1 VKWDAY
7 AGNIVGTR
15 PVEVAEMLAFG
26 VHGRSERGR
35 PRGRY
40 HDVFEVKDAGASVG
54 WVAHDAQLDTAYF
67 EVKGAR
73 TPDAVAT
80 IRRHWADAHRVSRMD
95 ACEDYSEPGAFES
108 LVALLDRHK
117 DPRVKSDEIRP
128 RDGDR
133 GRTIYYG
140 SPTSRVYV
148 RCYEAGKMKER
159 LHFNRPDWARAEAQV
174 RPGKSVEKAIAAR
187 CSPLEAWG
195 FGAWTQRAAEELARV
210 EVARIE
216 RLDEPPTFERTTLYV
231 ARTFR
236 RHFEAMLEDFGSWRC
251 IGSELEAVWKADDE
265 SMGPPKGT
273 KGGAATDA

>member
-1 VKWDAY
+1 MKWDAY
-7 AGNIVGTR
+7 AGNVTGSK
-15 PVEVAEMLAFG
+15 PEQVAEVLAFG
-26 VHGRSERGR
+26 VQGRSERGR

-40 HDVFEVKDAGASVG
+40 HDVFEVKDAGEPVG
-54 WVAHDAQLDTAYF
+54 WVAHDPQLDTAYF
-67 EVKGAR
+67 EVKGGR

-80 IRRHWADAHRVSRMD
+80 IRKHWADAHRVSRMD
-95 ACEDYSEPGAFES
+95 ACEDYSAAGAFES
-108 LVALLDRHK
+108 LVALLDRYK

-174 RPGKSVEKAIAAR
+174 RPGKAAEKTLAAK
-187 CSPLEAWG
+187 CTPLEAWG
-195 FGAWTQRAAEELARV
+195 FGAWTHRAAEALSMV
-210 EVARIE
+210 EIE
-216 RLDEPPTFERTTLYV
+216 RFVRNDPPPSFDRTTLYV

-236 RHFEAMLEDFGSWRC
+236 RHFEEMKADLGSWGC
-251 IGSELEAVWKADDE
+251 IGLELEAIWALDDE
-265 SMGPPKGT
+265 S
-273 KGGAATDA
+273 AASRN

>member
-1 VKWDAY
+1 MKWDAY
-7 AGNIVGTR
+7 AGNIAGAK
-15 PVEVAEMLAFG
+15 PDEVAEMLAFG

-40 HDVFEVKDAGASVG
+40 HDVWEVKDGPEPAG
-54 WVAHDAQLDTAYF
+54 WVAHDPQLDTAYF
-67 EVKGAR
+67 EFKGAR
-73 TPDAVAT
+73 TPAAVEA
-80 IRRHWADAHRVSRMD
+80 IRRHWSDAHRVSRMD
-95 ACEDYSEPGAFES
+95 SCEDYAEPGAFES

-148 RCYEAGKMKER
+148 RCYEAGKMRDR
-159 LHFNRPDWARAEAQV
+159 LHFNLPHWARAEAQV
-174 RPGKSVEKAIAAR
+174 RPGKAAEKAIAAK

-195 FGAWTQRAAEELARV
+195 FGAWTQRAATELSRV
-210 EVARIE
+210 EVARIA
-216 RLDEPPTFERTTLYV
+216 RLDEPPSFDRTTLYI

-236 RHFEAMLEDFGSWRC
+236 RHLEQLLEDFGSWRC
-251 IGSELEAVWKADDE
+251 VGSEFEAVWQADDE
-265 SMGPPKGT
+265 
-273 KGGAATDA
+273 ADRRRR